1 MTDKIPQVRP
11 LASNRRAAFDYF
23 IHERLEAGIVL
34 SGTEVKSA
42 RTGKIQLSDAFVDFK
57 SGEAFLVGAHISP
70 YSHGNR
76 ENHLPDRPRKLLLSR
91 REIDKQRHTG
101 KILQNYACDNKRDL
115 FRAFLRRL
123 PSRKRTNIRL
133 AHLLA
138 AVKIAKNGLKNDP
151 DRYWKPRD
159 VPYSRFLKLRKRIV
173 STGRTVA
180 GRKMLS
186 CFE

>member
-76 ENHLPDRPRKLLLSR
+76 ENHLPDRPRKLLPSR
-91 REIDKQRHTG
+91 REIDK
-101 KILQNYACDNKRDL
+101 L
-115 FRAFLRRL
+115 
-123 PSRKRTNIRL
+123 
-133 AHLLA
+133 
-138 AVKIAKNGLKNDP
+138 
-151 DRYWKPRD
+151 
-159 VPYSRFLKLRKRIV
+159 
-173 STGRTVA
+173 A
-180 GRKMLS
+180 GRGARIQRAS
-186 CFE
+186 